1 LEWTPEKYV
10 FYIDGLK
17 FYEVMDGVSH
27 IEEYII
33 LRMELPND
41 KKEMRKT
48 TFPDVFTVDYVRV
61 YQK

>member
-1 LEWTPEKYV
+1 
-10 FYIDGLK
+10 
-17 FYEVMDGVSH
+17 
-27 IEEYII
+27 
-33 LRMELPND
+33 MELPND